1 MTKVED
7 YRNQLKT
14 LKDWDVFLM
23 KESGL
28 PGPRANLEL
37 VQAVADLGTEDL
49 FVRYI
54 AIDAIDAPTNT
65 PQVFV
70 AVCGVVGLGR
80 LVVEGKRKYLKT
92 LRAFASD
99 SRWRIREAVAMALQ
113 RVGDADMDALLI
125 EMDKWSDGNLLEKRA
140 VAAALCEPRLLRER
154 KHAEHVLKILDD
166 ITKSIVQEQNRK
178 TEEFQV
184 LRKGLA
190 YCWSVAAVALP
201 NAGKKKMEKWFASDD
216 RDIRWIMRENLKK
229 DRLTRMDATWVEKWV
244 ARL

>member
-1 MTKVED
+1 MTKVEN
-7 YRNQLKT
+7 YRTQLKT

-37 VQAVADLGTEDL
+37 VQAVADVGDEAL
-49 FVRYI
+49 FARYI
-54 AIDAIDAPTNT
+54 TIDGETNT
-65 PQVFV
+65 PQVFL

-80 LVVEGKRKYLKT
+80 LVVQGKRKYMKT

-99 SRWRIREAVAMALQ
+99 SRWRIREAVAIALQ
-113 RVGDADMDALLI
+113 RVGDADINALLD
-125 EMDKWSDGNLLEKRA
+125 EMDKWSEGNLLEERA
-140 VAAALCEPRLLRER
+140 AIAALCEPRLLSNAKNTKR
-154 KHAEHVLKILDD
+154 VLKILDD
-166 ITKSIVQEQNRK
+166 VTSSIAQEKNRK

-190 YCWSVAAVALP
+190 YCWSVAVVALP
-201 NAGKKKMEKWFASDD
+201 NDGKKKLEKWFACDD

-229 DRLTRMDATWVEKWV
+229 DRLRRMDATWVEKWQ
-244 ARL
+244 ARLV